1 MKKNTEAMV
10 PDQLYH
16 VFNRGINKT
25 KIFKEYRNYRF
36 FKRKYQK
43 YISPIADT
51 YAYCL
56 LGNHFHFLLRIKSA
70 QEIFEFKKIKTEQR
84 NQIDIS
90 RLISLQFATLFNCY
104 AQAFN
109 KTNERTGGLFE
120 NPFRRIAVEDEIYFN
135 QLIKYLHFNPE
146 NHGIVHDFKQYK
158 NSSFYD
164 IATMKKSFIDKESVL
179 EYFGGI
185 DEFLQFHETKLD
197 EKNIISLL
205 LE

>member
-1 MKKNTEAMV
+1 MKKNTEAMA

-16 VFNRGINKT
+16 VFNRGINRT

-36 FKRKYQK
+36 FLRKYQK
-43 YISPIADT
+43 YICPIADT

-56 LGNHFHFLLRIKSA
+56 IGNHFHFLLRIKPV

-84 NQIDIS
+84 EHIDLS
-90 RLISLQFATLFNCY
+90 KLIARQFGTLFNCY

-109 KTNERTGGLFE
+109 KTNDRTGGLFE
-120 NPFRRIAVEDEIYFN
+120 NPFRRIKVEDEIYFT

-146 NHGIVHDFKQYK
+146 NHGIVSDFRQYK
-158 NSSFYD
+158 NSSYHD
-164 IATMKKSFIDKESVL
+164 ISTMKKSFVDKKSVL

-185 DEFLQFHETKLD
+185 EEFKHFHTSRVD
-197 EKNIISLL
+197 EKHIINLL

>member
-1 MKKNTEAMV
+1 MKKNIAPMI

-16 VFNRGINKT
+16 VYNRGINRT

-36 FKRKYQK
+36 FLRKYQK
-43 YISPIADT
+43 YICPIADT

-70 QEIFEFKKIKTEQR
+70 NEIFEFKKIKTEQR
-84 NQIDIS
+84 EHVDLS
-90 RLISLQFATLFNCY
+90 RLIATQFGTLFNCY

-109 KTNERTGGLFE
+109 KTNDRTGGLFE
-120 NPFRRIAVEDEIYFN
+120 NPFRRIQVDDDIYFT

-158 NSSFYD
+158 NSSYYD
-164 IATMKKSFIDKESVL
+164 ISTMKKSFIDKKSVL
-179 EYFGGI
+179 DYFGGL
-185 DEFLQFHETKLD
+185 DEFRQFHSIELD